1 MSKAASSN
9 SLSYYDWELTF
20 KKKSKNSL
28 DNKDKAVNSLG
39 ISDVS
44 FKDFMTKWKKSNL
57 T

>member
-1 MSKAASSN
+1 MSKVASSN

-28 DNKDKAVNSLG
+28 DNEDKAVNSLG
-39 ISDVS
+39 ISGES

>member
-20 KKKSKNSL
+20 KRKSKSNL
-28 DNKDKAVNSLG
+28 NNQTKEVNSLG
-39 ISDVS
+39 LSDEN
-44 FKDFMTKWKKSNL
+44 FKDFMTNWKKRNL

>member
-28 DNKDKAVNSLG
+28 DNEDKTVNSLG
-39 ISDVS
+39 ISDES
-44 FKDFMTKWKKSNL
+44 FKDYLANWKKRNL

>member
-20 KKKSKNSL
+20 KKKSKSNL
-28 DNKDKAVNSLG
+28 NNQNKDINSLG
-39 ISDVS
+39 LSDES
-44 FKDFMTKWKKSNL
+44 FKDFITKWKKRNL